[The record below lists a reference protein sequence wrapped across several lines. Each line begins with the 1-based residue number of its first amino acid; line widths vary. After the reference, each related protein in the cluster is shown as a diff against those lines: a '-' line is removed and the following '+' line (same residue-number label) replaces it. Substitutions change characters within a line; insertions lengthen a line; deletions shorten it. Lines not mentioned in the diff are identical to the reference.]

1 MQVEWYRIRLTREE
15 VDGGELEILR
25 GAFRDVYIARN
36 APRGMALLGA
46 WHEASQRYLIYCTPA
61 AVRHVRPLLDA
72 YSAVR
77 EAPRYPRA
85 LDWLCGD
92 EASLSVLLC

>member
-1 MQVEWYRIRLTREE
+1 MLEWYRIRLTREE
-15 VDGGELEILR
+15 VESGELEILR

-36 APRGMALLGA
+36 APRGMALLGT
-46 WHEASQRYLIYCTPA
+46 WHEPSNRYLVYCTPT

-77 EAPRYPRA
+77 DEPRHPRG
-85 LDWLCGD
+85 LTLICGD